1 MSQIVLQITWVNPFR
16 TNSIV
21 LFCFVTPSSKPEMTS
36 TIVQP
41 PVSST
46 APVFVNFPPDS
57 IPLNSGQAK
66 PPNTIIHFPMQ
77 QQPEIKTSQA
87 TTVFQHTPIT
97 IQSLTISQK
106 LSVTVPCAGPK
117 PSTDRMT
124 LPQDLQAHT
133 TILLLYSFKF
143 ECPN

>member
-1 MSQIVLQITWVNPFR
+1 MQYRAIPIKKPATTVSNTA
-16 TNSIV
+16 
-21 LFCFVTPSSKPEMTS
+21 SSKPERTS

-66 PPNTIIHFPMQ
+66 PPNTTIHFPMQ
-77 QQPEIKTSQA
+77 HQPEIKTSQA

-97 IQSLTISQK
+97 IQPLTISQK
-106 LSVTVPCAGPK
+106 LYLTVSQTTFTAGPK
-117 PSTDRMT
+117 PSTDGMT
-124 LPQDLQAHT
+124 LSQDLQAHT
-133 TILLLYSFKF
+133 TILLVYSFKF